1 MRHSLLLLPLAV
13 VGLAGCVGLDSG
25 FSRRTSAD
33 SMTVSRSATY
43 MTAEQSATLM
53 TLPGDTTAPVQMRY
67 RQRAA
72 GRALIAGHC
81 GTVLF

>member
-67 RQRAA
+67 LANTSMREPDSVRPA
-72 GRALIAGHC
+72 GL
-81 GTVLF
+81 